1 MKVKVARVTSP
12 SSSLVKE
19 SLRTKL
25 TTIDYYSHF
34 RNFYLVVYLSN
45 EYTKKD
51 IKQLKR
57 SQKESIIKR
66 RFKCQIV
73 KERQCGQQDRKKCL
87 VFISSS
93 VIVSS
98 LPHTALMFS
107 FETIFYS
114 LSLLSLELFFLL
126 WPNTEASFAVFLNIL
141 CFCLGFY
148 VHIETAHKECRK
160 GEETERTS
168 CVSRGRQIFSVLLSK
183 QHLV

>member
-98 LPHTALMFS
+98 LPHTTLMFS

-114 LSLLSLELFFLL
+114 LSLLSLELLFFTL
-126 WPNTEASFAVFLNIL
+126 AKYRSFLCCFSKYFMFLFRFL
-141 CFCLGFY
+141 CPY
-148 VHIETAHKECRK
+148 WN
-160 GEETERTS
+160 RT
-168 CVSRGRQIFSVLLSK
+168 
-183 QHLV
+183 